1 MKEEVDF
8 ENSPN
13 NPLRN
18 LKSNQL
24 IHKEMFLDMNA
35 PISPGRDGQ
44 LSPGALSLTGKL
56 FFLNVLF
63 TNSFFSKIKMKH
75 PSFYKKRYPPK
86 NPIKSILLTNFSPY
100 LFSQNL
106 CFAMT

>member
-8 ENSPN
+8 ENSQK

-56 FFLNVLF
+56 FLFKFTYCFLL
-63 TNSFFSKIKMKH
+63 
-75 PSFYKKRYPPK
+75 
-86 NPIKSILLTNFSPY
+86 
-100 LFSQNL
+100 QD
-106 CFAMT
+106 